1 LTHVGDNQT
10 APPQT
15 HSYDA
20 CGNLISETT
29 SRRFEWD
36 HSDRLRAF
44 RIQSSRGAASVQAQY
59 LYDASG
65 QRVKKL
71 VLKQDGAV
79 ESTVYVSGIFEHH
92 SWINGPSAA
101 ENIKLHVMD
110 NQQRIAMVRVGTA
123 HPSDP
128 SPAVQFHLGDHLG
141 SSSLVID
148 DAGNWINREEY
159 TPYGETTFGSFAQKR
174 YRFTGKERDE
184 ESGLYYHGARYYAP
198 WLARWTS
205 CDPAGTVDGL
215 NLFVMCRDNPVRY
228 FDKNGKESGGYDP
241 AAFGDRLV
249 GYVDVAE
256 EFYMVENTG
265 LASSLWNTAVATI
278 AEVARG
284 TTSILKVGTGAA
296 AGVEQIQNA
305 EDGWDVAIGVS
316 RILSDAGEVA
326 GSAVG
331 VAGTA
336 SKVAQT
342 AKTIAIS
349 REIKVL
355 QTQRA
360 AASGQRA
367 VNLSEKLGDLNAEK
381 AFTKAGHTKA
391 DLRPRSQSGS
401 RMRQGID
408 QGYYSEKPFSKSLD
422 TAVETKGLSRP
433 RRDPT
438 RHLETDV
445 RGLTEGSDAFNM
457 DRLRAAAQSG
467 NKEAAAMLKR
477 LEGGAPNSYL
487 SVTNT
492 SKNTTS
498 LHSLSGTT
506 GMPTATPVGALPNA
520 SPATI
525 MEGVGAVSDMAHHQ
539 TQTH

>member
-1 LTHVGDNQT
+1 
-10 APPQT
+10 
-15 HSYDA
+15 
-20 CGNLISETT
+20 
-29 SRRFEWD
+29 
-36 HSDRLRAF
+36 
-44 RIQSSRGAASVQAQY
+44 
-59 LYDASG
+59 
-65 QRVKKL
+65 
-71 VLKQDGAV
+71 
-79 ESTVYVSGIFEHH
+79 
-92 SWINGPSAA
+92 
-101 ENIKLHVMD
+101 
-110 NQQRIAMVRVGTA
+110 MVRVGPA

-128 SPAVQFHLGDHLG
+128 SPEVQFHLGDHLG

-148 DAGNWINREEY
+148 NAGNWINREEY

-205 CDPAGTVDGL
+205 CDPAGSVDGL
-215 NLFVMCRDNPVRY
+215 NLFVMCRNNPVRY

-249 GYVDVAE
+249 GYINVAE
-256 EFYMVENTG
+256 EFYLVENTG
-265 LASSLWNTAVATI
+265 LASSLWNTTVATI

-326 GSAVG
+326 GSALG
-331 VAGTA
+331 VAGTG
-336 SKVAQT
+336 SKIAQT
-342 AKTIAIS
+342 AKTAAIS

-360 AASGQRA
+360 AASGQGA
-367 VNLSEKLGDLNAEK
+367 VKLSEQLGELNSQK
-381 AFTKAGHTKA
+381 AFTKAGYTKA
-391 DLRPRSQSGS
+391 DVKPRSQSGAPKA
-401 RMRQGID
+401 QGID

-422 TAVETKGLSRP
+422 TAVETKGLAQVRS
-433 RRDPT
+433 DPT
-438 RHLETDV
+438 KHLDTDV
-445 RGLTEGSDAFNM
+445 RGLTEGSDAFNI
-457 DRLRAAAQSG
+457 DRLTAAAQSG

-492 SKNTTS
+492 SKNTSS
-498 LHSLSGTT
+498 LHRLNGTS
-506 GMPTATPVGALPNA
+506 GMPTATPAGALPNA

-525 MEGVGAVSDMAHHQ
+525 MEGTGFVSDMVHHQ
-539 TQTH
+539 SH